1 MVAVAGEKKE
11 FGMDAL
17 RMQELVWEWQGV
29 DLNDAAAKR
38 LSAMSV
44 SVRDALDV
52 VAGQSLFDTEPAH
65 FERALRAM
73 ASDD

>member
-1 MVAVAGEKKE
+1 
-11 FGMDAL
+11 MDAL

-44 SVRDALDV
+44 SVRDAMDV